1 MPNPPTGGSPR
12 GAFLTLGLVLAMVAI
27 PAAITLA
34 RVHVPP
40 ALAASTPNPSP
51 LGYTVSL
58 LLFVC
63 PIAAILIWL
72 LPHDGVKISKH
83 SFWITAGFLGTIGCA
98 LDFFFAHLFFR
109 FPNPPATLQWSWPA
123 LGDTG
128 YGRIFLGSPG
138 HVIFGSVPVEEYIFY
153 VSGFVTILLLYIW
166 LDEYWLAGYSVPVT
180 STARIT
186 FDRLLRFHPVS
197 LLTGIALLAAAIL
210 YRHFFV
216 FSPGF
221 PGYFTVLVVIAL
233 GPSTVLFP
241 AALPAINWRALS
253 LTLFFIVLI
262 SLLWEA
268 TLAIPYGWWA
278 YQPAQMTGIFITA
291 WNGLPLEAICVW
303 VAVTYQAVIVYE
315 VIRRWKSSGKSA
327 KHAFFG

>member
-1 MPNPPTGGSPR
+1 MPNRATAGSPR
-12 GAFLTLGLVLAMVAI
+12 SAFLTLGLMVAMVAA
-27 PAAITLA
+27 PVAFTLT
-34 RVHVPP
+34 RVRVSP

-58 LLFVC
+58 LLFIF

-72 LPHDGVKISKH
+72 LPRDGVEISRR
-83 SFWITAGFLGTIGCA
+83 SFWITTGILGSIGCA

-109 FPNPPATLQWSWPA
+109 FPNPQATLQWSWPA

-128 YGRIFLGSPG
+128 FGRIFLGSPG
-138 HVIFGSVPVEEYIFY
+138 HVLVGSVPVEEYVFY
-153 VSGFVTILLLYIW
+153 ISGFITILLLYIW
-166 LDEYWLAGYSVPVT
+166 LDEYWLSNYSVPVT
-180 STARIT
+180 SATRIT
-186 FDRLLRFHPVS
+186 FDRLLRFHPRS
-197 LLTGIALLAAAIL
+197 LFAGIVLLAAAIL

-216 FSPGF
+216 PSPGF

-233 GPSTVLFP
+233 GPSCVLFP
-241 AALPAINWRALS
+241 SALPVINWRALS
-253 LTLFFIVLI
+253 LALFFIVLI

-303 VAVTYQAVIVYE
+303 VAVTYQAVICYE